1 MTRDALTSALGP
13 GLYSGPVLKVL
24 LVVAL
29 FAVATYYLI
38 RVIERRGVARP
49 VRRRPAPRPEAR
61 PAAPDDDEDF
71 LRDLDQR
78 RKHPE
83 DPDAP

>member
-1 MTRDALTSALGP
+1 M
-13 GLYSGPVLKVL
+13 LKVL
-24 LVVAL
+24 FVVVL

-49 VRRRPAPRPEAR
+49 VRRRTEPRPQAR
-61 PAAPDDDEDF
+61 PVAPDDDEDF

-78 RKHPE
+78 RRHPE
-83 DPDAP
+83 DPDGP

>member
-1 MTRDALTSALGP
+1 
-13 GLYSGPVLKVL
+13 VLKVL
-24 LVVAL
+24 LVVVL

-49 VRRRPAPRPEAR
+49 VHRRPEPRQEHR
-61 PAAPDDDEDF
+61 QVAPDDDEEF
-71 LRDLDQR
+71 LRDLDQKR
-78 RKHPE
+78 RHPE

>member
-1 MTRDALTSALGP
+1 
-13 GLYSGPVLKVL
+13 VLKVL
-24 LVVAL
+24 FVVVL

-49 VRRRPAPRPEAR
+49 ARRRTEPRPQPR
-61 PAAPDDDEDF
+61 PVAPDDDEEF

-83 DPDAP
+83 DPDGP

>member
-1 MTRDALTSALGP
+1 M
-13 GLYSGPVLKVL
+13 LKVL
-24 LVVAL
+24 LVVVL

-38 RVIERRGVARP
+38 RVIERRGVSRP
-49 VRRRPAPRPEAR
+49 VRRSKPRPEQR
-61 PAAPDDDEDF
+61 PVAPDDDDDF

-78 RKHPE
+78 HRHPE

>member
-1 MTRDALTSALGP
+1 
-13 GLYSGPVLKVL
+13 VLKVL

-29 FAVATYYLI
+29 FALATYFLV

-61 PAAPDDDEDF
+61 PVAPDDDEDF

>member
-1 MTRDALTSALGP
+1 
-13 GLYSGPVLKVL
+13 VLKVL
-24 LVVAL
+24 FVVAL

-49 VRRRPAPRPEAR
+49 IRRRPDPRPPAR
-61 PAAPDDDEDF
+61 PVGPDDDEDF

-83 DPDAP
+83 DPDSP

>member
-1 MTRDALTSALGP
+1 
-13 GLYSGPVLKVL
+13 VLKVL
-24 LVVAL
+24 FVVVL
-29 FAVATYYLI
+29 FALATYFLI

-49 VRRRPAPRPEAR
+49 VRRRPEPRPQPR
-61 PAAPDDDEDF
+61 PVAPDDDDEF

-83 DPDAP
+83 DPDVP

>member
-1 MTRDALTSALGP
+1 
-13 GLYSGPVLKVL
+13 VLKVL
-24 LVVAL
+24 LVVVL
-29 FAVATYYLI
+29 FAAATYCLI

-49 VRRRPAPRPEAR
+49 VRRSRPRPQPR
-61 PAAPDDDEDF
+61 PVAPDDDEDF

-78 RKHPE
+78 RRHPE

>member
-1 MTRDALTSALGP
+1 
-13 GLYSGPVLKVL
+13 VLKVL
-24 LVVAL
+24 FVVVL

-38 RVIERRGVARP
+38 RVIERRGVSRP
-49 VRRRPAPRPEAR
+49 VRRRPGPRPQPR
-61 PAAPDDDEDF
+61 PVAPDDDEDF

-83 DPDAP
+83 DPDGP

>member
-1 MTRDALTSALGP
+1 M
-13 GLYSGPVLKVL
+13 LKVL

-38 RVIERRGVARP
+38 RVIDRRSVARP
-49 VRRRPAPRPEAR
+49 VRRRTEPRPEPR
-61 PAAPDDDEDF
+61 PVAPDDDEDF

>member
-1 MTRDALTSALGP
+1 M
-13 GLYSGPVLKVL
+13 LKVL
-24 LVVAL
+24 LVVVL

-49 VRRRPAPRPEAR
+49 VRRPQAR
-61 PAAPDDDEDF
+61 PPQQRPVAPDDDEEF

-78 RKHPE
+78 RRHPE
-83 DPDAP
+83 DPDAT

>member
-1 MTRDALTSALGP
+1 M
-13 GLYSGPVLKVL
+13 LKVL
-24 LVVAL
+24 FVVVL

-49 VRRRPAPRPEAR
+49 VRRRPEPRPEAR
-61 PAAPDDDEDF
+61 PVAPDDDEDF